1 MDYESA
7 IIVNEIITTL
17 ATGPSD
23 EEWRCIREFKR
34 RTRELAENS
43 LLKNGYDLSANV
55 SLKAG
60 EPPSFTVKA
69 MPFEEP
75 LRALLLTFRLFWAND
90 EPSNFLRVSNILS
103 RHIAQDDARMVIGG
117 LKTRWNQAL
126 FSGVMFMSF
135 NGKDLTANTVFD
147 LWINAHYFHS
157 ELEKREQLERLEK
170 MLSPEFVKF
179 LLANA
184 VTECCKVIL
193 VLDRAL
199 QKLSVP
205 ESAK

>member
-1 MDYESA
+1 M
-7 IIVNEIITTL
+7 NEIVVTLTTK
-17 ATGPSD
+17 PSS

-34 RTRELAENS
+34 RTRELVENS
-43 LLKNGYDLSANV
+43 LLKDGYDLSANM
-55 SLKAG
+55 SWKAG
-60 EPPSFTVKA
+60 EPPSFTVKSI
-69 MPFEEP
+69 PPEEP
-75 LRALLLTFRLFWAND
+75 LRSLLLTFRMFWAND

-103 RHIAQDDARMVIGG
+103 RHIAQADARQVIDS

-126 FSGVMFMSF
+126 FGGVMFMSF

-147 LWINAHYFHS
+147 LWLNAHYFHS
-157 ELEKREQLERLEK
+157 DSEKQEQLERLAK
-170 MLSPEFVKF
+170 MLSPEWVKF

-184 VTECCKVIL
+184 VTECCKAIL

-205 ESAK
+205 ETAI